1 VLLQTYFIGH
11 LLGLFVQRSSV
22 EVLSNYAARCWN
34 RFIVLKG
41 ELQMKKRGLFV
52 TLALGSGL
60 TFALLWIL
68 GASSSSA
75 VAAPS
80 IGHVEAPNASA
91 AELHVCAA
99 GPPTCDFASVQDAVD
114 AAGYEDIIK
123 VAAGTYTG
131 VHARQDAQSIVTQVV
146 YISQTLTVQGGY
158 TTANWTT
165 PDPEANPTTLDAQ
178 GQGRVLYVSYG
189 KQATVEG
196 LRITGGDA
204 TAGGG
209 EAPPYAPYPGGG
221 VRSDGTLILRN
232 NRVFGNTADQ
242 GGGVAGG
249 GDNNVI
255 SGNVIYA
262 NTASI
267 GGGVSFGGHNVTLS
281 GNLIVSNTAP
291 PPVAG
296 RGGRGGGIFIEGSDV
311 TLINNVIAN
320 NHISPGDFAGG
331 SGIYIADASARLLHN
346 SIINNQG
353 AAGSGIGVGDFF
365 GGWSSSVAL
374 TNTLVVSQSVGID
387 VGGSVPNTVTVNG
400 VLWHGTPVTVSQ
412 IPTATVTVQ
421 NQYTGDPAF
430 APDGYHLTAG
440 SAAIDKGVDAGITVD
455 IDGDPRP
462 AGAGYDLGADEFWY
476 RIYLP
481 VVICNY
487 QP

>member
-1 VLLQTYFIGH
+1 
-11 LLGLFVQRSSV
+11 
-22 EVLSNYAARCWN
+22 
-34 RFIVLKG
+34 
-41 ELQMKKRGLFV
+41 M
-52 TLALGSGL
+52 
-60 TFALLWIL
+60 ALLWVL
-68 GASSSSA
+68 GAEHSSA

-80 IGHVEAPNASA
+80 AGNVEAPNAPA

-99 GPPTCDFASVQDAVD
+99 GPPTCDFASVQNAVD
-114 AAGYEDIIK
+114 AAGYGDVIK

-131 VHARQDAQSIVTQVV
+131 VHARQGAHSIVTQVV
-146 YISQTLTVQGGY
+146 YISQTLTIQGGY

-165 PDPEANPTTLDAQ
+165 PDHEANPTTLDAQ

-209 EAPPYAPYPGGG
+209 AANPYAPYPGGG

-232 NRVFGNTADQ
+232 NWVFGNVADDGE
-242 GGGVAGG
+242 GGGVEAG
-249 GDNNVI
+249 GDNDVI

-267 GGGVSFGGHNVTLS
+267 GGGVVVYGHNDTLS
-281 GNLIVSNTAP
+281 GNLIVSNTAAAP
-291 PPVAG
+291 M
-296 RGGRGGGIFIEGSDV
+296 GGTGGGIFIGGSDV

-331 SGIYIADASARLLHN
+331 SGIYIAGSSTRLLHN

-421 NQYTGDPAF
+421 NQHSGDPGF
-430 APDGYHLTAG
+430 ATDGYHITAG
-440 SAAIDKGVDAGITVD
+440 SAAIDKGVDVGVTVD
-455 IDGDPRP
+455 IDDEPRP
-462 AGAGYDLGADEFWY
+462 AGTGYDLGADELWY

-481 VVICNY
+481 LVLRDS
-487 QP
+487 